1 MICLSG
7 SFKMEPLENIQWIDQ
22 TKPFVGRQKELKLIN
37 HWLNDPQATLQ
48 IFYLSGMGGMGKSTL
63 MTEMMLV
70 AKQSNVTCIWLDGRA
85 CTQTPVEF
93 IEYLS
98 STLLLELWNR
108 ECSRPLDLLLS
119 ANAEQRFLL
128 CIDNFEHLSLLEG
141 WIMNVFLPK
150 LPLAGIAIVLA
161 SRSPLSH
168 VWKYNRTWGKYISE
182 LPLSHFSYEECMSYI
197 QSLGTIEE
205 KLSGEL
211 VRVSNGHPLAL
222 AMVVEAVQKKM
233 ALSVS
238 DKKII
243 SQEISVRLMRELT
256 FSELQPMI
264 DALVVLLHANQ
275 EILSQFLEREV
286 TIDQYRSLQNMSF
299 IKTEPEGVALHDLAR
314 MYLLRD
320 LRLREPQRLD
330 ALQAKAMAFFYR
342 ELHAVEQSR
351 RRDIA
356 SRMIILSKDFLQ
368 LDQMYANLSIE
379 SQPSTLES
387 IINEDLPY
395 LHQLLDEWCEYSVDA
410 WQIPLYHQCLDEL
423 ANQFPESIAVL
434 RDTDGLPIAMFIA
447 VLLHEKTS
455 KLLNKFFALKLAECC
470 DSEELQCDPNNADTY
485 YAVLGAATSEHS
497 VFSREELVGMLTL
510 DRLSLLGEGARVV
523 LIATN
528 SNLKRFLQQLG
539 FTIRP
544 TISRDWDTLY
554 EQADVLE
561 LDLRNDGF
569 GDWIMSIFPTPL
581 VQSHESIALRELS
594 EKEVR
599 KLLTLLHNP
608 IELQAFVHYFQG
620 VQDGAELQNQLLEL
634 LADKSSGL
642 SEQDRQLLKYTYD
655 VYPGNTVLAASSCNM
670 SRATYY
676 RHLRTALSNF
686 TKLLHRS
693 NKAN

>member
-1 MICLSG
+1 
-7 SFKMEPLENIQWIDQ
+7 MEPLENIQWIDQ
-22 TKPFVGRQKELKLIN
+22 TKPFVGRQKELKLIS
-37 HWLNDPQATLQ
+37 HWLNDPQAMLQ

-98 STLLLELWNR
+98 STLRLELWNR

-119 ANAEQRFLL
+119 ANDEQRFLL

-161 SRSPLSH
+161 SRSALSPM
-168 VWKYNRTWGKYISE
+168 WKLNRSWGKYIIE
-182 LPLSHFSYEECMSYI
+182 LPLTHFSFEESIAYI
-197 QSLGTIEE
+197 QSLGTIEA

-222 AMVVEAVQKKM
+222 AMVAEAVQKKKE
-233 ALSVS
+233 LSVS
-238 DKKII
+238 DKKLV
-243 SQEISVRLMRELT
+243 SQEISASLMRELT
-256 FSELQPMI
+256 FSELHPMT

-275 EILSQFLEREV
+275 ELLSRFLEQKV

-299 IKTEPEGVALHDLAR
+299 IKTEPDGLTLHDLAR

-330 ALQAKAMAFFYR
+330 ALQAKAMGFLYR
-342 ELHAVEQSR
+342 ELHSVEQSR
-351 RRDIA
+351 RREIA
-356 SRMIILSKDFLQ
+356 SRMLILSKDSLQ

-379 SQPSTLES
+379 SHQSTLES
-387 IINEDLPY
+387 IKIDDLPY
-395 LHQLLDEWCEYSVDA
+395 LHQLLDKWCEYSVDA

-423 ANQFPESIAVL
+423 AEQFPESIAIL

-581 VQSHESIALRELS
+581 APYQSSKGMS